1 MNGAAMSC
9 YKSVPD
15 TCPDW
20 MVPGSYR
27 YKGSSAGLVYDTED
41 LINEVGAIRIAHVV
55 REYKLS
61 YAAVVAVTGLAGVPV
76 QKIGGVFAADEKQ
89 LLAALE
95 IHGRPEGSVSREMLI
110 RNARCN
116 FKVLQLILKKFAIE
130 PVRVLGD
137 MSFYSREDLEKVQ
150 AEALRLKD
158 EQKKFKVKRVRDSEL
173 SQKRGESDRKAR
185 QMQEEHPERE
195 AVYLK
200 AYKPRAPQKR
210 RIKGTVPKGMSPI
223 DYARVLRDKAHEE
236 KQGVLIHGCLPLK
249 ACCEKF
255 NVSYNTACR
264 WRKLSELE
272 GFTTERL
279 TYVLVSCFEEKA
291 RKLREKEGKL

>member
-1 MNGAAMSC
+1 MSR

-27 YKGSSAGLVYDTED
+27 YKGSSAGLTPDTED
-41 LINEVGAIRIAHVV
+41 LINEAGAIRIAHVV
-55 REYKLS
+55 LEHKLS
-61 YAAVVAVTGLAGVPV
+61 YAAVVAAAGLAGVPI

-95 IHGRPEGSVSREMLI
+95 KHGRPERSVSSEMFI

-116 FKVLQLILKKFAIE
+116 YPVLQLILKKFAIE
-130 PVRVLGD
+130 PIRVLGD
-137 MSFYSREDLEKVQ
+137 MTFYSEDDLEKVQ

-200 AYKPRAPQKR
+200 VREAPAPRKR

-223 DYARVLRDKAHEE
+223 DYARVLRDKAHAE
-236 KQGVLIHGCLPLK
+236 KQGVMVHGCLPLK

-279 TYVLVSCFEEKA
+279 TYVLVSCFKEKA
-291 RKLREKEGKL
+291 NALHRREGKQDE